1 MLNNVTV
8 PPPPG
13 VSLPTA
19 GESSDDPYN
28 HYDWIPADRNSKGD
42 NDYDEINLQG
52 ARMLAAARARRASNN
67 GNCYLHATT
76 THKCNNVQVV
86 SLGYTSR
93 FESQ

>member
-67 GNCYLHATT
+67 GNCYLYAIT
-76 THKCNNVQVV
+76 THVQ
-86 SLGYTSR
+86 
-93 FESQ
+93 